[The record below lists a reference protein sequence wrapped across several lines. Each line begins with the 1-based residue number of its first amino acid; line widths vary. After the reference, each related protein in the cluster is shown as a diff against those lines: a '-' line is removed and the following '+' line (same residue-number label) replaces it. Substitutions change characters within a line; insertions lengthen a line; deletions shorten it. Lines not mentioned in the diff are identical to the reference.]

1 MHDGLIVLVA
11 VAMIS
16 VAAAM
21 GIVAIAFGPA
31 VAWILGG

>member
-1 MHDGLIVLVA
+1 VHDGLIVLVA
-11 VAMIS
+11 VAMII

>member
-1 MHDGLIVLVA
+1 VHDGLIVLVA
-11 VAMIS
+11 VAMIIA
-16 VAAAM
+16 AAAM

>member
-11 VAMIS
+11 VAMII

>member
-1 MHDGLIVLVA
+1 LVA
-11 VAMIS
+11 VAMII